1 MKISEEKYLKSAI
14 SNIRRY
20 TKEYPLAN
28 DFFNK
33 LNNLQVLSLQEL
45 SFKSDLKLF
54 DEFSLILS
62 VITTI
67 ISNPHI
73 STKGVD
79 TILRADQVGYIQ
91 PDMFERTMKDS
102 PLWKKKNMEMVPEH
116 VHYYETVDKLN
127 IYENIFIVMV
137 IDLIDSEL
145 AKYMDFY
152 ISVLQRFD
160 GQQRLT
166 YALDNEELAISKI
179 ESLDKHIKRIKN
191 TRFYNEVSKSKKIV
205 GHITPTNILLKDRL
219 YNLCYK
225 FYKSMITYDDKS
237 SLMDDFILYYYI
249 IIIKELKELGFKMNL
264 KTKQALVAL
273 NKRGTMDLYQPLS
286 FLSKDYKVTICRNS
300 VYDGIEMEVVNRE
313 ISDKS
318 CNKSTHLLLIDSSTN
333 FADVERSTRTK
344 FLVDFTSVEAI
355 SLWNMAYLG
364 GEIIPMFNHSYT
376 AGEMVGKWLNSKMS
390 KTLASTR
397 IYSFY
402 CPICKNRDVAS
413 NEGVYTCND
422 CKSVYTFYE
431 ADDLTK
437 LWFMKIGRCK

>member
-14 SNIRRY
+14 SNIKRY

-33 LNNLQVLSLQEL
+33 LNNLQLLSLQEL

-67 ISNPHI
+67 ISKPHI
-73 STKGVD
+73 STKGEE

-91 PDMFERTMKDS
+91 PEMFAKTMQDS
-102 PLWKKKNMEMVPEH
+102 PLWKRKNDEMVPEH
-116 VHYYETVDKLN
+116 VHYYETIDNLK

-137 IDLIDSEL
+137 IDLIDNEL

-160 GQQRLT
+160 GQSRLT
-166 YALDNEELAISKI
+166 YELDNEELAISKI
-179 ESLDKHIKRIKN
+179 EVLDKRIKRIKN
-191 TRFYNEVSKSKKIV
+191 TNFYREVSKAKRIV

-225 FYKSMITYDDKS
+225 FYKEMVTYEDKS
-237 SLMDDFILYYYI
+237 SLIDDFILYYYTI
-249 IIIKELKELGFKMNL
+249 LITELKRAGFKMNV
-264 KTKQALVAL
+264 KTKQASISLD
-273 NKRGTMDLYQPLS
+273 KRGNMDLYQPLS
-286 FLSKDYKVTICRNS
+286 FLSNDFKITISRNR
-300 VYDGIEMEVVNRE
+300 VYDGIELEIVNRE
-313 ISDKS
+313 ISDK
-318 CNKSTHLLLIDSSTN
+318 NINTSTHLLLIDSGTN

-344 FLVDFTSVEAI
+344 FLFDFTSVEAI
-355 SLWNMAYLG
+355 SLWNMAYLSK
-364 GEIIPMFNHSYT
+364 EPIPMYNQSYT
-376 AGEMVGKWLNSKMS
+376 SAEMIVKWLNSKMS

-402 CPICKNRDVAS
+402 CPICKNKDVS
-413 NEGVYTCND
+413 GKDGIYTCND
-422 CKSVYTFYE
+422 CNSVYTFYKVD
-431 ADDLTK
+431 ADTK
-437 LWFMKIGRCK
+437 LWFKKIGRC